1 MLRLRLI
8 LPTTNL
14 ESLEIVNE
22 YIWNPKILYEV
33 EVYRGEGVICC
44 GGLHPVIVGGD
55 HDQAGDQPWLPVLE
69 EVWVDVQSRLSP
81 LDIEI
86 EAVGDGE
93 VPVIDDQDVANV
105 YLYLDQVCLH
115 KGKSGGQKGLW
126 LIQKSNFFIILNPI
140 TYGALFALQTWYF
153 IIWHLV

>member
-69 EVWVDVQSRLSP
+69 EV
-81 LDIEI
+81 
-86 EAVGDGE
+86 
-93 VPVIDDQDVANV
+93 
-105 YLYLDQVCLH
+105 
-115 KGKSGGQKGLW
+115 
-126 LIQKSNFFIILNPI
+126 
-140 TYGALFALQTWYF
+140 
-153 IIWHLV
+153 